1 LPATDGA
8 DPIGIAGIA
17 GVCSALLGPPAA

>member
-8 DPIGIAGIA
+8 DPVRIAGIA
-17 GVCSALLGPPAA
+17 GVCGALLGTPAA